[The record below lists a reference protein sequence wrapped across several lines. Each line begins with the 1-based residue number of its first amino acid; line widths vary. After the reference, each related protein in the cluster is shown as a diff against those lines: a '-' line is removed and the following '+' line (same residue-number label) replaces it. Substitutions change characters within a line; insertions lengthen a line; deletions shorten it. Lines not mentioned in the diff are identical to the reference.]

1 MSNRGLKTEY
11 EVIEAFDP
19 DKDYDVHI
27 QNRHREILK
36 QLTTVGYIFSPSQ
49 FYSDHSDLMTS
60 NNRTKLSAESVLSV
74 TIRIGTQINVLRRN
88 VTDATVPKWFKELET
103 VSYFSGQL
111 RGSKMKNV
119 KVGNR
124 GTVRSLYIQHLW
136 NFNKWLVQQ
145 PTKIKKTT
153 QIKENVFEQVEIKIK
168 FKHVEELFE
177 LLTQPIP
184 NRTAVVKI
192 IKKYLMDTEL
202 HEGKKDTY
210 MKTIKSSILS
220 YFEKNDQSISVSFDP
235 KILYASSNEAE
246 EQQEMSL
253 VDFMKILTI
262 GRPDAL
268 EKAVFVAKF
277 HRGLDASTLVD
288 RFNFEVWPQL
298 VKWFGSDDHNSWDLK
313 KCPVIT
319 EHVRIKTT
327 FRHPG
332 GLDVDAIEAI
342 QAYLNY
348 REKKTGQVMMVG
360 KPLFINKHEN
370 PITLGWVFKHF
381 FKLAKQSGVLK
392 KLPELNAYN
401 VDSHEARDLLKSTM
415 IACGVA
421 QWAAEIAVGHKPDS
435 YEKVQKLFPTEFR
448 SEFAKCSKLIN
459 IFSKIESLVQGDETP
474 KDVVDQ
480 LEEHFENKLKQTKE
494 SDQKRM
500 DELLEAME
508 WMKQEQRRNEK
519 ARVKRE
525 KEFEEKLAKLEKD
538 KS

>member
-1 MSNRGLKTEY
+1 
-11 EVIEAFDP
+11 
-19 DKDYDVHI
+19 
-27 QNRHREILK
+27 
-36 QLTTVGYIFSPSQ
+36 
-49 FYSDHSDLMTS
+49 MTS
-60 NNRTKLSAESVLSV
+60 NNRTELSARSVLSV
-74 TIRIGTQINVLRRN
+74 SIRIGTQIKVLRKN
-88 VTDATVPKWFKELET
+88 VSTATVPQWFKELET
-103 VSYFSGQL
+103 VVYWSGQL

-124 GTVRSLYIQHLW
+124 GTVRSLYVQHLW
-136 NFNKWLVQQ
+136 NFNKWLVEQ

-153 QIKENVFEQVEIKIK
+153 QIKENVFEQKEIVVK
-168 FKHVEELFE
+168 FKHMEELFE

-184 NRTAVVKI
+184 NRTTVVKM
-192 IKKYLMDTEL
+192 IKKYLMNTEL
-202 HEGKKDTY
+202 HKNNKSTY

-235 KILYASSNEAE
+235 KILYASSDEAE

-253 VDFMKILTI
+253 VDFMKIMTL
-262 GRPDAL
+262 GKPDVT

-298 VKWFGSDDHNSWDLK
+298 VKWFGSDDHNFWDLK

-319 EHVRIKTT
+319 EHMRIKTS

-332 GLDVDAIEAI
+332 GLDVDAIDTI
-342 QAYLNY
+342 PDYLNY
-348 REKKTGQVMMVG
+348 REKKTGQIMMSG
-360 KPLFINKHEN
+360 KPLFINKHNN

-421 QWAAEIAVGHKPDS
+421 QWATDVAIGHKPDS
-435 YEKVQKLFPTEFR
+435 YEKVQKLFPTKFR
-448 SEFAKCSKLIN
+448 SEYAKCSKFIN
-459 IFSKIESLVQGDETP
+459 IFSKIESLVKSDDTP
-474 KDVVDQ
+474 KDVVEQ
-480 LEEHFENKLKQTKE
+480 IEENFEKKLQQTKDT
-494 SDQKRM
+494 DQKKM
-500 DELLEAME
+500 DSLLDAME
-508 WMKQEQRRNEK
+508 WMKQEQKHTTKDRI
-519 ARVKRE
+519 KRE
-525 KEFEEKLAKLEKD
+525 EQFEDYKKSTDAKMAKFEKMIDEKW
-538 KS
+538 KSSKKDPTIK